1 MCNNGEHII
10 KAVTQHFVEH
20 QIPRARLLAKKVEQ
34 DAVLD
39 SEEIAFLNEFIEEH
53 NLITPLLARQPAFQ
67 QTALET
73 IQMVKR
79 VVEATNENR
88 QDLQHIAKDPE

>member
-20 QIPRARLLAKKVEQ
+20 QIPRAQLLAEKVEQ
-34 DAVLD
+34 NEMLD
-39 SEEIAFLNEFIEEH
+39 NEEIAFLNEFIEEH

-67 QTALET
+67 QTALDT
-73 IQMVKR
+73 IEMVKR
-79 VVEATNENR
+79 VVKVANENK
-88 QDLQHIAKDPE
+88 QVLQHTTKDPE